1 MGWLSAYGEF
11 MGSAFGAYRRTKTK
25 LEIKD
30 PKLGDPSC
38 PDQTKVFLT
47 KSLSDCQP
55 STDQLTSRGISS
67 LKKSLEKNDYFG
79 ALLAIDSNTQVS
91 KRRAICIL
99 TLKTAAYCICHGY
112 TNEDFLRS
120 VTYSYLAQKYMD

>member
-1 MGWLSAYGEF
+1 MGWVSICGEF
-11 MGSAFGAYRRTKTK
+11 VGSAFVAFRKTKTK

-30 PKLGDPSC
+30 QGLGNPC
-38 PDQTKVFLT
+38 PDQTKLLLT

-67 LKKSLEKNDYFG
+67 LKNSLEKNDYFG
-79 ALLAIDSNTQVS
+79 SLLAIDANTEVS
-91 KRRAICIL
+91 KRRAFCIL